1 MSFSLALAIV
11 SGVLVAVG
19 VYLVLERSLS
29 RIVLGLAVLT
39 NGVNILMLIAGGPS
53 GAPPMV
59 GEAAQ
64 EDMADPLVQAMML
77 TAIVISLALTG
88 FLLAL
93 AYRSW
98 QLNASDEVQDDLEDR
113 RIANRTEEAKFEA
126 RTDKPADLE
135 DDAPD
140 IRDETDDEPDSPD
153 DAAPA
158 AVRDA
163 GSAGDPMRAEPHAAN
178 PEGRDA

>member
-1 MSFSLALAIV
+1 MSSSLALAIV

-19 VYLVLERSLS
+19 IYLVLERSLS
-29 RIVLGLAVLT
+29 RIVLGLAALT

-53 GAPPMV
+53 GAPAMV
-59 GEAAQ
+59 AEAAQ

-113 RIANRTEEAKFEA
+113 RIADRTEDAKFEA

-135 DDAPD
+135 LDAPD
-140 IRDETDDEPDSPD
+140 IRDETDDDPASPD
-153 DAAPA
+153 EPGPAVVDAAPA
-158 AVRDA
+158 AHP
-163 GSAGDPMRAEPHAAN
+163 GPH
-178 PEGRDA
+178 EGRRS